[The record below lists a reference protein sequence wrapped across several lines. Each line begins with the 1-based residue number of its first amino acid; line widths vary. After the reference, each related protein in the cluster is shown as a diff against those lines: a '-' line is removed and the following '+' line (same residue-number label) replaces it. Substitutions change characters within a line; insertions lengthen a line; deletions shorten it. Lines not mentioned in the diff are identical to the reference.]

1 MYPVI
6 IDFGIISVFGFEFH
20 LAIYSFGLMLVI
32 AFYSCYFFLNYE
44 LKLLGYEEKLAS
56 DIIFWAA
63 LGGILGAKIYYL
75 LENIDRVINSY
86 DPFGMIFSG
95 AGLVFLGGLLGSVIS
110 VSWVLKKNEVPWLT
124 FANIIGPLIFLGYAV
139 GRLGCFLVGDDYG
152 IPSNL
157 PWAMS
162 FPKGIPPTT
171 TNVFSDLY
179 PWIDISGYEPGLIT
193 VHPTQLYEAMI
204 CFLLFFIMWKY
215 RKSSKIKDLLFFLY
229 LFLAGI
235 ERFFIEFLR
244 TNQKY
249 VFEILS
255 GAQLIS
261 LGMIFIGLYFIIN
274 PITEAKPESA

>member
-6 IDFGIISVFGFEFH
+6 IDFGIISILGFEFH

-86 DPFGMIFSG
+86 DPFAMIFSG

-110 VSWVLKKNEVPWLT
+110 VSLVLKKNEVPWLT
-124 FANIIGPLIFLGYAV
+124 FANIIGPLIFLGYAI

-152 IPSNL
+152 IPSKL
-157 PWAMS
+157 PWAIS
-162 FPKGIPPTT
+162 FPNGLPPTT
-171 TNVFSDLY
+171 TSYFASQY
-179 PWIDISGYEPGLIT
+179 PWIDISNYPGGLLK
-193 VHPTQLYEAMI
+193 VHPTQLYETII
-204 CFLLFFIMWKY
+204 CSILFYFLWSKRNKISKPGSLFFQ
-215 RKSSKIKDLLFFLY
+215 Y
-229 LFLAGI
+229 LILAGV
-235 ERFFIEFLR
+235 ERFLIEFLR
-244 TNQKY
+244 TNNKY
-249 VFEILS
+249 LFDAFT
-255 GAQLIS
+255 GAQVIS
-261 LGMIFIGLYFIIN
+261 FFMVCIGSYFLFN
-274 PITEAKPESA
+274 PITSGETDTT

>member
-6 IDFGIISVFGFEFH
+6 IDFGIISILGFEFH

-44 LKLLGYEEKLAS
+44 LKFLGYEEKLAS

-95 AGLVFLGGLLGSVIS
+95 AGLVFLGGLLGSIIS
-110 VSWVLKKNEVPWLT
+110 VSWILKKNKVPWLT
-124 FANIIGPLIFLGYAV
+124 FANIIGPLIFLGYAI

-152 IPSNL
+152 IPSTL

-171 TNVFSDLY
+171 TDVFSDLY
-179 PWIDISGYEPGLIT
+179 PWIDTSSYEQGLIT

-204 CFLLFFIMWKY
+204 CFLLFFVMWKY
-215 RKSSKIKDLLFFLY
+215 RRFSKVKDLLFFLY
-229 LFLAGI
+229 LVLAGI

-249 VFEILS
+249 VLEILS
-255 GAQLIS
+255 GAQVIS
-261 LGMIFIGLYFIIN
+261 LGMILIGLYFIIN
-274 PITEAKPESA
+274 PLTGAKPESA

>member
-1 MYPVI
+1 M
-6 IDFGIISVFGFEFH
+6 
-20 LAIYSFGLMLVI
+20 
-32 AFYSCYFFLNYE
+32 
-44 LKLLGYEEKLAS
+44 
-56 DIIFWAA
+56 
-63 LGGILGAKIYYL
+63 
-75 LENIDRVINSY
+75 
-86 DPFGMIFSG
+86 
-95 AGLVFLGGLLGSVIS
+95 
-110 VSWVLKKNEVPWLT
+110 
-124 FANIIGPLIFLGYAV
+124 
-139 GRLGCFLVGDDYG
+139 VGDDYG

-179 PWIDISGYEPGLIT
+179 PWIDISGFESGLIT

-204 CFLLFFIMWKY
+204 CFLLFFVMWKY
-215 RKSSKIKDLLFFLY
+215 RKSSTIKDILFFLY

-261 LGMIFIGLYFIIN
+261 LGMILIGVYFIIN

>member
-6 IDFGIISVFGFEFH
+6 IDFGIISILGFEFH

-44 LKLLGYEEKLAS
+44 LKFLGYEDKLAS

-110 VSWVLKKNEVPWLT
+110 VSWVLKKNKVPWLT
-124 FANIIGPLIFLGYAV
+124 FANIIGPLIFLGYAI

-152 IPSNL
+152 IPSTL

-171 TNVFSDLY
+171 TNIFSDLY
-179 PWIDISGYEPGLIT
+179 PWIDISGFDPGLIT
-193 VHPTQLYEAMI
+193 VHPTQLYEAII
-204 CFLLFFIMWKY
+204 CFLLFLIMWKY
-215 RKSSKIKDLLFFLY
+215 RKASMIKDLLFFLY

-249 VFEILS
+249 VLELLS
-255 GAQLIS
+255 GAQVIS
-261 LGMIFIGLYFIIN
+261 LGMILIGLYFIIN
-274 PITEAKPESA
+274 PLNEATPESS

>member
-1 MYPVI
+1 VYPVI
-6 IDFGIISVFGFEFH
+6 IDFGIITIFGFEFH

-44 LKLLGYEEKLAS
+44 LKLLGYQEKLAS

-95 AGLVFLGGLLGSVIS
+95 AGLVFLGGLLGAVIS
-110 VSWVLKKNEVPWLT
+110 VSLILKKNKVPWLT
-124 FANIIGPLIFLGYAV
+124 FANIIGPLIFLGYAI

-152 IPSNL
+152 IPTNL

-171 TNVFSDLY
+171 TNIFSDLY

-215 RKSSKIKDLLFFLY
+215 RNFPMIKDSLFFLY

-249 VFEILS
+249 ILEILS
-255 GAQLIS
+255 GAQVIS
-261 LGMIFIGLYFIIN
+261 LGMILIGLYFIIN
-274 PITEAKPESA
+274 PVTEAAPESA

>member
-6 IDFGIISVFGFEFH
+6 IDFGIISILGFEFH

-32 AFYSCYFFLNYE
+32 AFYSCFFFLNYE

-75 LENIDRVINSY
+75 LENIDRVINSF

-124 FANIIGPLIFLGYAV
+124 FANIIGPLIFLGYAI

-152 IPSNL
+152 IPSTL
-157 PWAMS
+157 PWAVS

-171 TNVFSDLY
+171 TDVFSNLY
-179 PWIDISGYEPGLIT
+179 PWIDISSYEPGVIT

-204 CFLLFFIMWKY
+204 CFLLFFTMWNY
-215 RKSSKIKDLLFFLY
+215 RKFPPIKDLLFFLY

-249 VFEILS
+249 VLEILS
-255 GAQLIS
+255 GAQVIS

-274 PITEAKPESA
+274 PLAGSKTESA

>member
-1 MYPVI
+1 M
-6 IDFGIISVFGFEFH
+6 
-20 LAIYSFGLMLVI
+20 
-32 AFYSCYFFLNYE
+32 N
-44 LKLLGYEEKLAS
+44 
-56 DIIFWAA
+56 
-63 LGGILGAKIYYL
+63 
-75 LENIDRVINSY
+75 
-86 DPFGMIFSG
+86 
-95 AGLVFLGGLLGSVIS
+95 
-110 VSWVLKKNEVPWLT
+110 
-124 FANIIGPLIFLGYAV
+124 
-139 GRLGCFLVGDDYG
+139 
-152 IPSNL
+152 
-157 PWAMS
+157 
-162 FPKGIPPTT
+162 
-171 TNVFSDLY
+171 
-179 PWIDISGYEPGLIT
+179 PGLIT

-274 PITEAKPESA
+274 PITEANPESA